1 MEAMGIVTEG
11 QGDPSAM
18 VKEMTGVELP
28 SYYNA
33 NAINP
38 MKYAEGVRIY
48 LQNLAKI
55 HAILSMRHTAKFRL
69 CLSLIKSALLCSVHG
84 PKCKKKI

>member
-1 MEAMGIVTEG
+1 MGIVTEG

-48 LQNLAKI
+48 LQNLSKNTRNSFHEAHSKI
-55 HAILSMRHTAKFRL
+55 QTM
-69 CLSLIKSALLCSVHG
+69 SVPH
-84 PKCKKKI
+84 

>member
-1 MEAMGIVTEG
+1 MGIVTEG

-38 MKYAEGVRIY
+38 MKYAEGVLIY
-48 LQNLAKI
+48 LPEVFILHSKKN
-55 HAILSMRHTAKFRL
+55 HAILFTWHIAPLTG
-69 CLSLIKSALLCSVHG
+69 CPLSNIMSV
-84 PKCKKKI
+84 